1 MFCQNC
7 GVEVTPGSAFC
18 QNCGIK
24 SETGTGSP
32 SQPAYQN
39 QQTPIPPPPAPPIYN
54 QPSISN
60 QPPQANIPPSPIIK
74 QKKRHL
80 GMWIFL
86 SALVLATAGVIL
98 TVGPA
103 IWFGPKDLGIRYTQ
117 KDFNRVMK
125 DVGVSIKA
133 DFGDGTKYDNTE
145 ILNGSETATGYI
157 SESGKKAVKI
167 KKLDYKN
174 YNWEFSNYQKKT
186 VRVTQEEATAVLNE
200 IAPPYFWLTDTQVKI
215 EPDKSIKFSS
225 SLNLRNI
232 IRDIFH
238 SLADKIPI
246 KLPEKLN
253 INLEGKFSIKNN
265 TIGSPPTK
273 ATSSIYTVPEKYLTD
288 KNIATFVSYFTDLF
302 NELDLKI
309 DVESLTIENGE
320 FVFVGTV
327 PTEVKVTPKDAD

>member
-18 QNCGIK
+18 QNCGAKAQTCADSTIQA
-24 SETGTGSP
+24 P
-32 SQPAYQN
+32 SQV
-39 QQTPIPPPPAPPIYN
+39 PPPPQPQYN
-54 QPSISN
+54 QPPVMN
-60 QPPQANIPPSPIIK
+60 QPPLPFTPSPPALK
-74 QKKRHL
+74 PQKRHL
-80 GMWIFL
+80 GLWIFL
-86 SALVLATAGVIL
+86 SVLVLATAGVIL

-103 IWFGPKDLGIRYTQ
+103 IWFGPKDLGVRYTQ

-133 DFGDGTKYDNTE
+133 DFGDGTKYDNSE
-145 ILNGSETATGYI
+145 ILNGSETATGYL

-167 KKLDYKN
+167 KKLDYKD

-186 VRVTQEEATAVLNE
+186 VRVSQEEATAVLNE

-215 EPDKSIKFSS
+215 EPDNSIRFSS
-225 SLNLRNI
+225 SLNIRNI
-232 IRDIFH
+232 IRDIFN
-238 SLADKIPI
+238 SFADKFPI

-253 INLEGKFSIKNN
+253 IYLEGKFSIRNN
-265 TIGSPPTK
+265 TVGSPPTK

-288 KNIATFVSYFTDLF
+288 ENVATFVSYFTDLF

-309 DVESLTIENGE
+309 EIESLTIDNGE

>member
-24 SETGTGSP
+24 SETDTGS
-32 SQPAYQN
+32 SYQPAYQT

-54 QPSISN
+54 QPPIAN
-60 QPPQANIPPSPIIK
+60 KPPLAYVPSSPIVK

-86 SALVLATAGVIL
+86 SVLVLATAGVIL

-103 IWFGPKDLGIRYTQ
+103 IWFGPKDLGVRYTQ

-253 INLEGKFSIKNN
+253 IYLEGKFSVKNN

>member
-7 GVEVTPGSAFC
+7 GVEVVPGSAFC
-18 QNCGIK
+18 QNCGTK
-24 SETGTGSP
+24 PELGTENAP
-32 SQPAYQN
+32 QPAVYQA
-39 QQTPIPPPPAPPIYN
+39 PIQNPLPPPVY
-54 QPSISN
+54 N
-60 QPPQANIPPSPIIK
+60 QPPQTYAPVLKP
-74 QKKRHL
+74 KKRHVGL
-80 GMWIFL
+80 WVFL
-86 SALVLATAGVIL
+86 CLLVLVTAGVVL
-98 TVGPA
+98 TIGPA
-103 IWFGPKDLGIRYTQ
+103 IWFGPKDLGVRYTQ
-117 KDFNRVMK
+117 KDFNTVMK
-125 DVGVSIKA
+125 GVGVSIKA

-157 SESGKKAVKI
+157 SEDGKKAIKI
-167 KKLDYKN
+167 KKLDYQD
-174 YNWEFSNYQKKT
+174 YNWTFSNYQKKT
-186 VRVTQEEATAVLNE
+186 IRVTQEEATAVLNE

-215 EPDKSIKFSS
+215 EPDNSIKFSS
-225 SLNLRNI
+225 SLNIRNI
-232 IRDIFH
+232 IRDIFQ

-253 INLEGKFSIKNN
+253 VYLEGRFSIKNN

-302 NELDLKI
+302 DELDLKI

-327 PTEVKVTPKDAD
+327 PTEVTVTPKDAD

>member
-86 SALVLATAGVIL
+86 SVLVLATAGVIL

-225 SLNLRNI
+225 ALNIRNI

-253 INLEGKFSIKNN
+253 IYLEGKFSIKNN